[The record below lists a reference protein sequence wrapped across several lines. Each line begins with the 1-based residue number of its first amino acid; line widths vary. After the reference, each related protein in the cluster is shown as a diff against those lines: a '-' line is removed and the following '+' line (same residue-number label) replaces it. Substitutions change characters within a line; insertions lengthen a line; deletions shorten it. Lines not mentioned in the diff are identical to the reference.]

1 MSELQEQFEAAAK
14 RVSDNSAEM
23 DKLPTD
29 KKSDIYGLFKQGT
42 VGDVNTDRPG
52 MLDFKGK
59 AKWDAWSSK
68 KGLSQDEAKQ
78 AYVDLINALF
88 Q

>member
-1 MSELQEQFEAAAK
+1 
-14 RVSDNSAEM
+14 M

-29 KKSDIYGLFKQGT
+29 KKSDIYGLFKQAT
-42 VGDVNTDRPG
+42 VGDINTERPG

-68 KGLSQDEAKQ
+68 KGITQEEAKQ
-78 AYVDLINALF
+78 AYIDLINDLLA
-88 Q
+88 